1 MIYKVLNFIKFI
13 DLFGHTPSFVI
24 NQELKYKTIFGGILS
39 IIILILGLI
48 LLCFF
53 SIELFSRKAPSI
65 NLSTK
70 LEPNPK
76 KLYYFDNFEF
86 IIGINDENLEMIYDE
101 TIFNIKAYL
110 YSKKD
115 TEEDFFAN
123 PIELDLEQCKNV
135 LNNSIN
141 YYLFQNIDLHNYFCI
156 SNKQNNIDLND
167 IYINE
172 FWGNINFHMLQLRF
186 FECQN
191 TTNYNNCKSHDEIIK
206 YLNYKTL
213 SIYIVDNYVSTQNYK
228 NPFARGLKE
237 YFFYIT
243 PTHTLSLTQYIHHV
257 IVKSDDGFIFTTN
270 KKQNAFQLHDMIN
283 HDISYRTSDSFID
296 FSFQLRNFIVDYSR
310 KYYKFQELIAQ
321 VGGVFSCLNLITIL
335 ILRFYTSNVYFEF
348 LINNHFEVRLD
359 EFMKKNNNILN
370 KKKFYSKEK
379 LASNSN
385 KTFNNEKNLT
395 KNKEKD
401 DEDTNNNNTGM
412 NITLNK
418 NTQKD
423 KRKQLKLSF
432 FDKLIL
438 LNLFPKCSISRKS
451 EIDEVFKKG
460 KQYIMEYIDVI
471 SYLKNTHSG
480 QMRSKL
486 MLNEDQK
493 KVFDYIFKPIL
504 SKSFLGTRYNNNNIP
519 QKIKEKLIGY
529 DPDYK
534 QLIDNVKE
542 IIPKKGKTLRKLKK
556 EINYEDEYM
565 NSNGN
570 KNSSS
575 DND

>member
-1 MIYKVLNFIKFI
+1 MLYKVLNIIKFI
-13 DLFGHTPSFVI
+13 DLFGHTPSFVV

-48 LLCFF
+48 LLIFF
-53 SIELFSRKAPSI
+53 SIDLFARNSPSI
-65 NLSTK
+65 NLSTN
-70 LEPNPK
+70 LEPNPT

-86 IIGINDENLEMIYDE
+86 IIGVNDENLEMVYDE
-101 TIFNIKAYL
+101 SIFNIKAYL
-110 YSKKD
+110 YSKKGSD
-115 TEEDFFAN
+115 EDFFSN
-123 PIELDLEQCKNV
+123 PIELDLVQCNEV
-135 LNNSIN
+135 LSTSIN
-141 YYLFQNIDLHNYFCI
+141 YRLFQNINLQNYFCI
-156 SNKQNNIDLND
+156 SNKQNNIDINE

-172 FWGNINFHMLQLRF
+172 FWGNNNFQMIQLRF
-186 FECQN
+186 TECQN
-191 TTNYNNCKSHDEIIK
+191 TTNYTNCKSHDEIIN

-228 NPFARGLKE
+228 KPFARGLKE

-257 IVKSDDGFIFTTN
+257 IVQSDDGLIFTTN

-283 HDISYRTSDSFID
+283 HDISYRTSDAFID
-296 FSFQLRNFIVDYSR
+296 FSFQLRNFIVDYKR

-321 VGGVFSCLNLITIL
+321 VGGVFSCLNLITVL
-335 ILRFYTSNVYFEF
+335 ILRFYSSNVYFEF

-359 EFMKKNNNILN
+359 EFMKKNNNILA

-379 LASNSN
+379 LTSNSN
-385 KTFNNEKNLT
+385 KIFNNDKNLT

-401 DEDTNNNNTGM
+401 DEDTNNNNTIPM

-418 NTQKD
+418 NIQ

-438 LNLFPKCSISRKS
+438 LNLFPKCSISRKN
-451 EIDEVFKKG
+451 EIDDVFKKG

-471 SYLKNTHSG
+471 SYLRNTHSG
-480 QMRSKL
+480 QMRSNL
-486 MLNEDQK
+486 ILNEDQK

-504 SKSFLGTRYNNNNIP
+504 SKSFLGTRYNNNNIS
-519 QKIKEKLIGY
+519 QKIKDKLLGH

-534 QLIDNVKE
+534 QLIDNVNE
-542 IIPKKGKTLRKLKK
+542 IIPKKGKTLKKLKK

-565 NSNGN
+565 NSKGN

>member
-1 MIYKVLNFIKFI
+1 MKVLNIIKFL
-13 DLFGHTPSFVI
+13 DLFGYTPSFVI
-24 NQELKYKTIFGGILS
+24 NKQLKHKTIFGGILS
-39 IIILILGLI
+39 ILILILGFI

-53 SIELFSRKAPSI
+53 SIELFTRNAPSI

-70 LEPNPK
+70 LEPNPN
-76 KLYYFDNFEF
+76 KLSYFDNFEF
-86 IIGINDENLEMIYDE
+86 IIGVNDEKLEMIYDE
-101 TIFNIKAYL
+101 SIFNIKAYL
-110 YSKKD
+110 YSKKNQND
-115 TEEDFFAN
+115 DIFLN
-123 PIELDLEQCKNV
+123 PIELDLVQCNEV
-135 LNNSIN
+135 LPSSIN
-141 YYLFQNIDLHNYFCI
+141 YYLFQNIDLKNYFCI

-172 FWGNINFHMLQLRF
+172 FWGNLNFHMIQIRF
-186 FECQN
+186 SECQN
-191 TTNYNNCKSHDEIIK
+191 TTNNTNCKSHDEIIK
-206 YLNYKTL
+206 YLNYTTL

-228 NPFARGLKE
+228 KPFAKGLKE

-257 IVKSDDGFIFTTN
+257 IVKSDDGLIFTTN

-283 HDISYRTSDSFID
+283 HDISYRNSESFID

-321 VGGVFSCLNLITIL
+321 VGGVFSCLNLLTIL
-335 ILRFYTSNVYFEF
+335 ILRFYTRNVYFEY
-348 LINNHFEVRLD
+348 LINNHFEVRLN
-359 EFMKKNNNILN
+359 EFRQKNNIIINS
-370 KKKFYSKEK
+370 KRFYSKEK
-379 LASNSN
+379 LTPNSN
-385 KTFNNEKNLT
+385 KNDKNIQ
-395 KNKEKD
+395 KNKEKE
-401 DEDTNNNNTGM
+401 DEDTNNINTGM
-412 NITLNK
+412 NIGLTK
-418 NTQKD
+418 NNQKE

-438 LNLFPKCSISRKS
+438 INLFPKCSLSKKS
-451 EIDEVFKKG
+451 GIDEVFKKG
-460 KQYIMEYIDVI
+460 KEYIMEYIDII

-486 MLNEDQK
+486 ILNEDQK
-493 KVFDYIFKPIL
+493 KIFDYIFKPIL

-534 QLIDNVKE
+534 NLFEKVNE
-542 IIPKKGKTLRKLKK
+542 IIPKKGKIIKKIKK
-556 EINYEDEYM
+556 EMNDEEEYN
-565 NSNGN
+565 NSNQN
-570 KNSSS
+570 KNSLS

>member
-1 MIYKVLNFIKFI
+1 
-13 DLFGHTPSFVI
+13 
-24 NQELKYKTIFGGILS
+24 
-39 IIILILGLI
+39 
-48 LLCFF
+48 
-53 SIELFSRKAPSI
+53 
-65 NLSTK
+65 
-70 LEPNPK
+70 
-76 KLYYFDNFEF
+76 
-86 IIGINDENLEMIYDE
+86 
-101 TIFNIKAYL
+101 
-110 YSKKD
+110 
-115 TEEDFFAN
+115 
-123 PIELDLEQCKNV
+123 
-135 LNNSIN
+135 
-141 YYLFQNIDLHNYFCI
+141 
-156 SNKQNNIDLND
+156 
-167 IYINE
+167 
-172 FWGNINFHMLQLRF
+172 
-186 FECQN
+186 
-191 TTNYNNCKSHDEIIK
+191 
-206 YLNYKTL
+206 
-213 SIYIVDNYVSTQNYK
+213 VSTQNYK
-228 NPFARGLKE
+228 KPFARGLKE

-257 IVKSDDGFIFTTN
+257 IVQSDDGLIFTTN

-283 HDISYRTSDSFID
+283 HDISYRTSDAFID
-296 FSFQLRNFIVDYSR
+296 FSFQLRNFIVDYKR

-321 VGGVFSCLNLITIL
+321 VGGVFSCLNLITVL
-335 ILRFYTSNVYFEF
+335 ILRFYSSNVYFEF

-359 EFMKKNNNILN
+359 EFMKKNKNILN

-401 DEDTNNNNTGM
+401 DEDTNNNNTIPM

-418 NTQKD
+418 NIQ

-534 QLIDNVKE
+534 QLIDNVNE

-565 NSNGN
+565 NSNVN